1 MAEFNYREFLK
12 NNPLLKEEVKDSLI
26 IESKQPESIFKED
39 SKPKT
44 SISSAEFE
52 RIKNSPEIEKLA
64 AAVAKDPK
72 AVANIEKVIQKSGAL
87 NEMAGDIEA
96 TDISKIAQ
104 AIDTLNEEEVGGG
117 APILIGFMGT
127 GVALLATDALEMV
140 NNLLNLPAASVV
152 GGLAAVAAGAV
163 LGAVYSKIKG
173 LKENEEVKPSSKMK
187 VSEFKAKIK
196 EEILAALTEADEE
209 EEVDVEDVEAEM
221 DVEEPVVAPEIAPEE
236 GLTSD
241 EQEIQDSLKIAYDN
255 AVQIGDDKLAD
266 QIGNTITFFTRS
278 HVVNK

>member
-12 NNPLLKEEVKDSLI
+12 NNPLLKEEVKNSLI
-26 IESKQPESIFKED
+26 TESKQIES
-39 SKPKT
+39 
-44 SISSAEFE
+44 SIEEQTTEESE
-52 RIKNSPEIEKLA
+52 
-64 AAVAKDPK
+64 V
-72 AVANIEKVIQKSGAL
+72 
-87 NEMAGDIEA
+87 NETADI
-96 TDISKIAQ
+96 
-104 AIDTLNEEEVGGG
+104 
-117 APILIGFMGT
+117 
-127 GVALLATDALEMV
+127 
-140 NNLLNLPAASVV
+140 
-152 GGLAAVAAGAV
+152 
-163 LGAVYSKIKG
+163 
-173 LKENEEVKPSSKMK
+173 EEVKPSTKMK

-209 EEVDVEDVEAEM
+209 ADEEEEVDVEDVEGEM
-221 DVEEPVVAPEIAPEE
+221 DIEEPSVAPEIAPEE